1 MADYIIT
8 MDDLDG
14 EYDVRFDSG
23 IPQYNIGVNYEIPT
37 KSNQY
42 NNLLLDNISS
52 SFNGSTQTFPLTVN
66 GEPYF
71 PLNDQQLIISINDVV
86 LSPGVDYQV
95 SGSNI
100 TFIPA
105 PTTGQE
111 FFGVALVTSADLTRT
126 VNFVLDNGSFD
137 ITPGSK
143 GYLNI
148 DVTGTIES
156 WTLVSDTVGNIVID
170 IRKTTYSN
178 FPNGFTSI
186 VGSEFPRLTNQDK
199 NRDEN
204 LSTWNDQITSGDIL
218 DFTVASCTGIQ
229 KCSVFLRLKL

>member
-1 MADYIIT
+1 MSNYVIT
-8 MDDLDG
+8 LDDLDG
-14 EYDVRFDSG
+14 EYDVKLDTVA
-23 IPQYNIGVNYEIPT
+23 PKYNIGVNYQIAARASQY
-37 KSNQY
+37 SN
-42 NNLLLDNISS
+42 LILDSIAS
-52 SFNGSTQTFPLTVN
+52 SFNGVTQTFPLAVN

-71 PLNDQQLIISINDVV
+71 PLSDQQLIISVNDIV

-100 TFIPA
+100 YFISA

-111 FFGVALVTSADLTRT
+111 FFGVALATTADLTRT
-126 VNFVLDNGSFD
+126 VNFVLDNGSID

-156 WTLVSDTVGNIVID
+156 WILVSETIGTIAID

-186 VGSEFPRLTNQDK
+186 VGSEFPLLINQSK

-204 LSTWNDQITSGDIL
+204 LSTWNDNITAGDIL
-218 DFTVASCTGIQ
+218 DFTVLSCSGIQ